1 LTKWNRHE
9 HRVRAERQTDGHIA
23 NSLLLVGINLSVLP
37 WDNAET
43 NSSADIKAV
52 LELL

>member
-1 LTKWNRHE
+1 
-9 HRVRAERQTDGHIA
+9 
-23 NSLLLVGINLSVLP
+23 VGINLSVLP

-43 NSSADIKAV
+43 KIYADIKAV